1 MAIDFT
7 EFLEM
12 SAEDLYEDWL
22 TYITSRDPLL
32 QDTGV
37 ATFNSILAEAISTQ
51 FWVFIQLLKQKVKDS
66 NVLTAEGDALSAIV
80 LSMLPEGRQQGTN
93 ATGVIIFSRSTPAA
107 SDITIPANT
116 ICAAVAEDG
125 TLTEFQTDDVA
136 ILATGN
142 TQVYVPA
149 TASEVGTAGNV
160 VAGLISIVR
169 TPVIGIT
176 NCTNDSPFTGGT
188 DEESD
193 SDLRERALY
202 TIWLPGRATI
212 PLMEEHIDGVYG
224 VREAHV
230 ETLGQGDVLL
240 VVDAIGGIDTELDEM
255 IYDNIAAGCTAC
267 GVLGASLRDAG
278 DSFEIGDCAGAQVWV
293 RNLQFTPTE
302 VEIPFVYEEPGA
314 TSKNGT
320 AIIPAGSPAGAMVQA
335 SLDSE
340 YPYATKILSSTYAGA
355 LSFDL
360 FMGRGIYPRLW
371 VPPELQE
378 ADIDLD
384 LVLTTTPELNLL
396 ANVRASLEAK
406 LSSYRIGEDL
416 EYADLV
422 KYIYI
427 DYTTGRP
434 FSGIDDVS
442 SFELTCKASTITG
455 FGQKVVMD
463 NDERIMPGTVTVSSV

>member
-1 MAIDFT
+1 MPIDFT

-37 ATFNSILAEAISTQ
+37 ATFNSILAEAIASQ
-51 FWVFIQLLKQKVKDS
+51 FWIFIQLLKQKVRDS
-66 NVLTAEGDALSAIV
+66 TVLTAEGDALSAIV
-80 LSMLPEGRQQGTN
+80 LSMLPEGRQPGTY
-93 ATGVIIFSRSTPAA
+93 ATGVVIFSRSTAA
-107 SDITIPANT
+107 PSDIIIPANT

-125 TLTEFQTDDVA
+125 TLTEFQTDEAVT
-136 ILATGN
+136 LTTGN
-142 TQVYVPA
+142 TQVYANA
-149 TASEVGTAGNV
+149 TALLAGTAGNV
-160 VAGLISIVR
+160 VAGLISIIR
-169 TPVIGIT
+169 TPVVGIT
-176 NCTNDSPFTGGT
+176 TCTNDSPFTGGT
-188 DEESD
+188 DQESD

-212 PLMEEHIDGVYG
+212 PLIEEHIDGVYG

-240 VVDAIGGIDTELDEM
+240 VVDAIGGIDNDLDKM

-278 DSFEIGDCAGAQVWV
+278 DSFEIGDCAGAPVWV

-302 VEIPFVYEEPGA
+302 IEIPFVYEEPGA

-320 AIIPAGSPAGAMVQA
+320 AIIPAGSSSGAMVQA
-335 SLDSE
+335 TMDGE
-340 YPYATKILSSTYAGA
+340 FPYATKILSSSYAGS

-371 VPPELQE
+371 VPPELQD

-406 LSSYRIGEDL
+406 SASYMIGEDL

-422 KYIYI
+422 KYIYV
-427 DYTTGRP
+427 DYVTGRA
-434 FSGIDDVS
+434 FSGIDDVAR
-442 SFELTCKASTITG
+442 FELTCKGSTITG

-463 NDERIMPGTVTVSSV
+463 DDERIEPGTVTVTSV

>member
-1 MAIDFT
+1 MHSSHEYA
-7 EFLEM
+7 
-12 SAEDLYEDWL
+12 
-22 TYITSRDPLL
+22 SR
-32 QDTGV
+32 
-37 ATFNSILAEAISTQ
+37 
-51 FWVFIQLLKQKVKDS
+51 
-66 NVLTAEGDALSAIV
+66 VLCSL
-80 LSMLPEGRQQGTN
+80 
-93 ATGVIIFSRSTPAA
+93 
-107 SDITIPANT
+107 
-116 ICAAVAEDG
+116 
-125 TLTEFQTDDVA
+125 A
-136 ILATGN
+136 ILASAF
-142 TQVYVPA
+142 PRPFA
-149 TASEVGTAGNV
+149 P
-160 VAGLISIVR
+160 AGLISIIR
-169 TPVIGIT
+169 TPVVGIT
-176 NCTNDSPFTGGT
+176 TCTNDSPFTGGT
-188 DEESD
+188 DQESD

-212 PLMEEHIDGVYG
+212 PLIEEHIDGVYG

-240 VVDAIGGIDTELDEM
+240 VVDAIGGIDNDLDKM

-278 DSFEIGDCAGAQVWV
+278 DSFEIGDCAGAPVWV

-302 VEIPFVYEEPGA
+302 IEIPFVYEEPGA

-320 AIIPAGSPAGAMVQA
+320 AIIPAGSSSGAMVQA
-335 SLDSE
+335 TMDGE
-340 YPYATKILSSTYAGA
+340 FPYATKILSSSYAGS

-371 VPPELQE
+371 VPPELQD

-406 LSSYRIGEDL
+406 SASYMIGEDL

-422 KYIYI
+422 KYIYV
-427 DYTTGRP
+427 DYVTGRA
-434 FSGIDDVS
+434 FSGIDDVAR
-442 SFELTCKASTITG
+442 FELTCKGSTITG

-463 NDERIMPGTVTVSSV
+463 DDERIEPGTVTVTSV

>member
-12 SAEDLYEDWL
+12 DATDLYEDWL

-80 LSMLPEGRQQGTN
+80 LSMLPEGRQPGTN

-240 VVDAIGGIDTELDEM
+240 VIDAIGSIDNDLDKM

-278 DSFEIGDCAGAQVWV
+278 DSFQIGDCAGSPVWI
-293 RNLQFTPTE
+293 RNLQFTANE
-302 VEIPFVYEEPGA
+302 VEVPFVYKEPAG
-314 TSKNGT
+314 TSQNGT
-320 AIIPAGSPAGAMVQA
+320 ATVPAGSPAGHMVEA
-335 SLDSE
+335 VMAEGFPL
-340 YPYATKILSSTYAGA
+340 ATEILSSTYAGA

-360 FMGRGIYPRLW
+360 FMGNGTYPRLW
-371 VPPELQE
+371 VDPELQE
-378 ADIDLD
+378 VDIDLD
-384 LVLTTTPELNLL
+384 LVLTTTPEVNLL
-396 ANVRASLEAK
+396 ANVQASLEAK
-406 LSSYRIGEDL
+406 LASYRIGEDL

-422 KYIYI
+422 KYIYV
-427 DYTTGRP
+427 DYATGRA

-442 SFELTCKASTITG
+442 GFELTCKASTITG

-463 NDERIMPGTVTVSSV
+463 DDERIEPGTVTVA